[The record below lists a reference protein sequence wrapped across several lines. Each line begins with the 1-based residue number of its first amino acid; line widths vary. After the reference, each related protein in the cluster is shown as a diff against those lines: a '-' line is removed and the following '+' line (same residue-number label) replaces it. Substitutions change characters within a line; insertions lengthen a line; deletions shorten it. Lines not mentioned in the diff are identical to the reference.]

1 MQQGPYDPNKAG
13 PQGYQGQQQGPQQWP
28 QQTPPNQYPSNQ
40 YQQQPPQP
48 QYQQY
53 PPQYQQPYYQPPKR
67 KRNTKLIV
75 AVVAVVA
82 ILLIASLAVLFW
94 PSDDGEEEPPAHVVV
109 PKVLD
114 TGSYVNA
121 VSGTIGPIG
130 GTLSI
135 NDPSNLLNGLRI
147 EAPGGATDRAVN
159 FNVRSAQVTDADG
172 LPETGKVVSRMIS
185 IETDGGAVW
194 NAFKMF
200 DRVLTVTLPY
210 EEALADEEEAIRFY
224 QYDAE
229 NERLEPTGLVSQD
242 VEANTITFNAATFSK
257 FVAVELAMSI
267 FEGMNASFAVDTGF
281 RPKTDGWFIP
291 NYGSYLESGGLCLG
305 MTSYAKWYYT
315 YQKGDGPGLYNSYR
329 QGDRDEWRDDATAIE
344 LATRVQLGVQG
355 IWGALTAEERRNC
368 SSVQTGMSIIHG
380 MLVSGEPQL
389 VGLKTVYVDGTWAS
403 GGHAI
408 LAYKYDNGRF
418 YVYDPNNPGTSTN
431 SAQQQL
437 PFTYSNGFTQVFKSG
452 LSAADPLQF
461 NIFYHASAKVLSPLN
476 AYTGLYESAQDN
488 FDDDSIFPEIELTDV
503 DTTPS
508 GDTPVDTDD
517 DGVRD
522 TTEAKCKITGTI
534 SGGQEPVSKT
544 LVFVGDKRFQATL
557 DNDTSTFEVEVPL
570 RQGVNDIVVLATDA
584 NTFTN
589 WAGFYRTEIESTAAM
604 GALTV
609 TLTWGQDNSDVDLH
623 VLEPYGRHIYYD
635 NDGYDSNG
643 PYLDFDNTYGYGPEH
658 YYATDDMVMYNASH
672 VQQST
677 DLYGTYQIAVHY
689 YADHD
694 DDDEED
700 QLITWTVTISYLVLY
715 VEATGQEIWE
725 EVTYTGTLDSA
736 YSGSSHS
743 FAFGGGWSE
752 VMTFE
757 CFEPDLDDYSV
768 PDPEDV
774 HFE

>member
-1 MQQGPYDPNKAG
+1 
-13 PQGYQGQQQGPQQWP
+13 
-28 QQTPPNQYPSNQ
+28 
-40 YQQQPPQP
+40 
-48 QYQQY
+48 
-53 PPQYQQPYYQPPKR
+53 
-67 KRNTKLIV
+67 
-75 AVVAVVA
+75 
-82 ILLIASLAVLFW
+82 
-94 PSDDGEEEPPAHVVV
+94 
-109 PKVLD
+109 
-114 TGSYVNA
+114 
-121 VSGTIGPIG
+121 
-130 GTLSI
+130 
-135 NDPSNLLNGLRI
+135 
-147 EAPGGATDRAVN
+147 
-159 FNVRSAQVTDADG
+159 
-172 LPETGKVVSRMIS
+172 
-185 IETDGGAVW
+185 
-194 NAFKMF
+194 
-200 DRVLTVTLPY
+200 
-210 EEALADEEEAIRFY
+210 
-224 QYDAE
+224 
-229 NERLEPTGLVSQD
+229 
-242 VEANTITFNAATFSK
+242 

-267 FEGMNASFAVDTGF
+267 FEGMNVSFAVDTGF

-315 YQKGDGPGLYNSYR
+315 YQRGDGPGLYNSYR

-355 IWGALTAEERRNC
+355 IWGAMTAEERRNC

-418 YVYDPNNPGTSTN
+418 YVYDPNNPGSEPSST
-431 SAQQQL
+431 QQQI
-437 PFTYSNGFTQVFKSG
+437 PFNLTSGFTQVFKSG

-503 DTTPS
+503 DTTPE
-508 GDTPVDTDD
+508 GKTPIDTDA

-544 LVFVGDKRFQATL
+544 LVFVGNKRFQATL

-623 VLEPYGRHIYYD
+623 VLEPYGRHIYY
-635 NDGYDSNG
+635 NHRKPDSNG

-658 YYATDDMVMYNASH
+658 YYATDDMVMYDAFG
-672 VQQST
+672 VQKST

-725 EVTYTGTLDSA
+725 EVTYTGTLGSA
-736 YSGSSHS
+736 DSGSSHS
-743 FAFGGGWSE
+743 FASGGGWSE

>member
-94 PSDDGEEEPPAHVVV
+94 PDGGGDE
-109 PKVLD
+109 
-114 TGSYVNA
+114 GSA
-121 VSGTIGPIG
+121 TIGTQG
-130 GTLSI
+130 GVLSI
-135 NDPSNLLNGLRI
+135 GSGALKGLRI
-147 EAPGGATDRAVN
+147 EVPTGATSTPVD
-159 FNVRSAQVTDADG
+159 FKVTSREVDTLAG
-172 LPETGKVVSRMIS
+172 LPDIGSIVSRLIT
-185 IETDGGAVW
+185 IGTDGTDDW
-194 NAFKMF
+194 NTFKIF
-200 DRVLTVTLPY
+200 DKTLTVTLPY
-210 EEALADEEEAIRFY
+210 DEDLVDDERAVRFY

-229 NERLEPTGLVSQD
+229 NEHLEPAGFLSQD
-242 VEANTITFNAATFSK
+242 YEADTITFNAATFSQ

-267 FEGMNASFAVDTGF
+267 FEGMNVSFAVDTGF

-355 IWGALTAEERRNC
+355 IWGAMTAEERRNC

-389 VGLKTVYVDGTWAS
+389 VGLKTFYVDGTWAS

-418 YVYDPNNPGTSTN
+418 YVYDPNNPGSEPSST
-431 SAQQQL
+431 QQQI
-437 PFTYSNGFTQVFKSG
+437 PFNLTSGFTQVFNSG

-503 DTTPS
+503 DTTPE
-508 GDTPVDTDD
+508 GKTPIDTDA

-623 VLEPYGRHIYYD
+623 VLEPYGRHIYY
-635 NDGYDSNG
+635 NHRKPDSNG

-658 YYATDDMVMYNASH
+658 YYATDDMVMYDASH

-677 DLYGTYQIAVHY
+677 DLYGEYQIAVHY

-725 EVTYTGTLDSA
+725 EVTYTGTLSSADSGSA
-736 YSGSSHS
+736 YS
-743 FAFGGGWSE
+743 FADGDGWSE

>member
-1 MQQGPYDPNKAG
+1 
-13 PQGYQGQQQGPQQWP
+13 
-28 QQTPPNQYPSNQ
+28 
-40 YQQQPPQP
+40 
-48 QYQQY
+48 
-53 PPQYQQPYYQPPKR
+53 
-67 KRNTKLIV
+67 V

-94 PSDDGEEEPPAHVVV
+94 PDGGGDE
-109 PKVLD
+109 
-114 TGSYVNA
+114 GSA
-121 VSGTIGPIG
+121 TIGTQG
-130 GTLSI
+130 GVLSI
-135 NDPSNLLNGLRI
+135 GSGALKGLRI
-147 EAPGGATDRAVN
+147 EVPTGATSTPVD
-159 FNVRSAQVTDADG
+159 FKVTSREVDTLAG
-172 LPETGKVVSRMIS
+172 LPDIGSIVSRLIT
-185 IETDGGAVW
+185 IGTDGTDDW
-194 NAFKMF
+194 NTFKIF
-200 DRVLTVTLPY
+200 DKTLTVTLPY
-210 EEALADEEEAIRFY
+210 DEDLVDDERAVRFY

-229 NERLEPTGLVSQD
+229 NEHLEPAGFLSQD
-242 VEANTITFNAATFSK
+242 YEADTITFNAATFSQ

-267 FEGMNASFAVDTGF
+267 FEGMNVSFAVDTGF

-315 YQKGDGPGLYNSYR
+315 YQRGDGPGLYNSYR

-418 YVYDPNNPGTSTN
+418 YVYDPNNPGSEPSST
-431 SAQQQL
+431 QQQI
-437 PFTYSNGFTQVFKSG
+437 PFNLTSGFTQVFKSG

-503 DTTPS
+503 DTTPE
-508 GDTPVDTDD
+508 GKTPIDTDA

-544 LVFVGDKRFQATL
+544 LVFVGNKRFQATL

-623 VLEPYGRHIYYD
+623 VLEPYGRHIYY
-635 NDGYDSNG
+635 NHRKPDSNG

-658 YYATDDMVMYNASH
+658 YYATDDMVMYDASH

-677 DLYGTYQIAVHY
+677 DLYGEYQIAVHY

-725 EVTYTGTLDSA
+725 EVTYTGTLSSADSGSA
-736 YSGSSHS
+736 YS
-743 FAFGGGWSE
+743 FADGDGWSE

>member
-1 MQQGPYDPNKAG
+1 
-13 PQGYQGQQQGPQQWP
+13 
-28 QQTPPNQYPSNQ
+28 
-40 YQQQPPQP
+40 
-48 QYQQY
+48 
-53 PPQYQQPYYQPPKR
+53 
-67 KRNTKLIV
+67 V

-94 PSDDGEEEPPAHVVV
+94 PDGGGDE
-109 PKVLD
+109 
-114 TGSYVNA
+114 GSA
-121 VSGTIGPIG
+121 TIGTQG
-130 GTLSI
+130 GVLSI
-135 NDPSNLLNGLRI
+135 GSGALKGLRI
-147 EAPGGATDRAVN
+147 EVPTGATSTPVD
-159 FNVRSAQVTDADG
+159 FKVTSREVDTLAG
-172 LPETGKVVSRMIS
+172 LPDIGSIVSRLIT
-185 IETDGGAVW
+185 IGTDGTDDW
-194 NAFKMF
+194 NTFKIF
-200 DRVLTVTLPY
+200 DKTLTVTLPY
-210 EEALADEEEAIRFY
+210 DEDLVDDERAVRFY

-229 NERLEPTGLVSQD
+229 NEHLEPAGFLSQD
-242 VEANTITFNAATFSK
+242 YEADTITFNAATFSQ

-267 FEGMNASFAVDTGF
+267 FEGMNVSFAVDTGF

-315 YQKGDGPGLYNSYR
+315 YQRGDGPGLYNSYR

-418 YVYDPNNPGTSTN
+418 YVYDPNNPGSEPSST
-431 SAQQQL
+431 QQQI
-437 PFTYSNGFTQVFKSG
+437 PFNLTSGFTQVFKSG

-503 DTTPS
+503 DTTPE
-508 GDTPVDTDD
+508 GKTPIDTDA

-589 WAGFYRTEIESTAAM
+589 WAGFYRTEIKSTAAM

-623 VLEPYGRHIYYD
+623 VLEPYGRHIYYA
-635 NDGYDSNG
+635 NDGYDQNG

-658 YYATDDMVMYNASH
+658 YYATDDMVMYDAFG
-672 VQQST
+672 VQKST

-725 EVTYTGTLDSA
+725 EVTYTGTLGSA
-736 YSGSSHS
+736 DSGSSDS
-743 FAFGGGWSE
+743 FASGGGWSGIME
-752 VMTFE
+752 FE